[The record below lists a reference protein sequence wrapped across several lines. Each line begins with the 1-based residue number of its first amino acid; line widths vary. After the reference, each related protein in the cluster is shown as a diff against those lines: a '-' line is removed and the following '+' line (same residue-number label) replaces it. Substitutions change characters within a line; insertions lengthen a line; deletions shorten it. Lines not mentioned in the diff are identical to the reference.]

1 MKAKNRP
8 TQRNDSNRNFGAVM
22 VSVRADT
29 LDPENR
35 TIEAK
40 LSSETPVPMFDY
52 RRGEM
57 VPEVLLASGA
67 EFPSSRQVPLLDS
80 HMRYSS
86 DNQLGSTREIKVDGD
101 GLTGRLNFA
110 KSSESQWE
118 KVRDK
123 HLTDVSVGYEVKSRT
138 FVPKGD
144 TQRIKGREF
153 HGPVN
158 VVTSWRLKEVSIT
171 PIGAD
176 EMAKIRGQN
185 AHIKEEFVMDVELRA
200 LCVKAGMS
208 EDLTDEQAQAWL
220 KANGSRVF
228 APPPT
233 QPPTVPSLTE
243 LEKAAREAAKSA
255 IEEQRAA
262 EVAYRKSVDELLE
275 IAGMESIRSECYL
288 LGGID
293 KVRDRIK
300 EERAKGEFRI
310 PADHRFAGGAAQ
322 RDKHTGAMVAALRSR
337 VAENCGA
344 RAEAVEK
351 VIPSAERKVAG
362 AEHFRFAS
370 LYDFAKE
377 SLQADGVDIRG
388 LTRDQVAMAALGYH
402 RAAGIRSAPAYHVT
416 GSFQNLTLDAV
427 NKSMQ
432 IGYTEYPATWRGP
445 MRQGS
450 SVPDFKQIH
459 RMRLGS
465 IPNLPVWPDNQDSI
479 KASIADAKESY
490 AVEAYSLEIDFS
502 WRLIV
507 NDDMDAITRTPQGFG
522 TAASRTVDT
531 AAWSVVTAN
540 PLMGDGIALFSAAS
554 GVRKRSNLTTGAG
567 APAVSTVQ
575 TLRNLM
581 MQMRGENTPEGNEGD
596 DILGL
601 MPRYIVGPSAL
612 ATTIEQ
618 LINSIADPASSNAG
632 VYNNTRNLIPIIVP
646 RLDASSTTAWYLFA
660 SPSEIDTIE
669 VTFLQ
674 GQETPVVRERMDE
687 SKWSQCF
694 KVVQTFAAKAMN
706 HRGIQKHAGA

>member
-1 MKAKNRP
+1 MKVKNRP
-8 TQRNDSNRNFGAVM
+8 AQRDDSNRNFGAVT

-40 LSSETPVPMFDY
+40 LSSETPVLMFDY

-101 GLTGRLNFA
+101 GLVGRLNFA

-208 EDLTDEQAQAWL
+208 EDLNDEQAQAWL

-228 APPPT
+228 ATQTPPPPAP
-233 QPPTVPSLTE
+233 QVDI
-243 LEKAAREAAKSA
+243 EKTAREAAEKVIA
-255 IEEQRAA
+255 ERQAA
-262 EVAYRKSVDELLE
+262 DTAFRKSVDDLVE
-275 IAGMESIRSECYL
+275 IAGMESIRSECHL
-288 LGGID
+288 LPNLE
-293 KVRDRIK
+293 KVRERIK

-310 PADHRFAGGAAQ
+310 PGDHRFTAGPAQ
-322 RDKHTGAMVAALRSR
+322 RDKHVGAMQAALRSR
-337 VAENCGA
+337 IAQQSGA
-344 RAEAVEK
+344 RAEVLDA
-351 VIPSAERKVAG
+351 VIPASERKADG
-362 AEHFRFAS
+362 DSHFRNAS
-370 LYDFAKE
+370 LYDFAKS
-377 SLQADGVDIRG
+377 SLEADGVDVRG
-388 LTRDQVAMAALGYH
+388 LTRDQVAMAALGFH
-402 RAAGIRSAPAYHVT
+402 RAAGVRSAPAYHVT

-432 IGYTEYPATWRGP
+432 IGYTEAPSTWRGP

-450 SVPDFKQIH
+450 SVADFKQIH
-459 RMRLGS
+459 RMRIGAVG
-465 IPNLPVWPDNQDSI
+465 NLPVWPDNQDSF
-479 KASIADAKESY
+479 KASMADAKESY
-490 AVEAYSLEIDFS
+490 AVEAYSVEVDFS

-507 NDDMDAITRTPQGFG
+507 NEDMDAISRVPQMLG
-522 TAASRTVDT
+522 TASGRTVNT
-531 AAWSVVTAN
+531 VAWSVVTAN
-540 PLMGDGIALFSAAS
+540 PTMGDGIALFSGAS

-567 APAVSTVQ
+567 APAVATIQ
-575 TLRNLM
+575 TLTNLM
-581 MQMRGENTPEGNEGD
+581 MQMRGENTPEGNESD
-596 DILGL
+596 DILSL
-601 MPRYIVGPSAL
+601 MPVYIVGPSAL
-612 ATTIEQ
+612 RTTILQ
-618 LINSIADPASSNAG
+618 IVRSISDPANTNSG
-632 VYNNTRNLIPIIVP
+632 VYNPAQGLNVIIEP

-660 SPSEIDTIE
+660 SPAQIDTIE